1 MEFTQDQFYQQ
12 LVKEEGGGHVA
23 LTFTSEL
30 LAIARFW
37 KRGTLLSSVVYPL
50 LSSQGFNK

>member
-12 LVKEEGGGHVA
+12 LVKEEGGGHGA

-30 LAIARFW
+30 
-37 KRGTLLSSVVYPL
+37 
-50 LSSQGFNK
+50 